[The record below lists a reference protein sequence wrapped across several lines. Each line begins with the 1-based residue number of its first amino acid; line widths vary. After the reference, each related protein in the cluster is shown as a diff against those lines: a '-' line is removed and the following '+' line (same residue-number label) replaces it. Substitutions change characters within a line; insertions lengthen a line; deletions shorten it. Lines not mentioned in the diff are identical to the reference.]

1 MTNQLEQALVRGRPA
16 YDGIH
21 EQQVLGMML
30 MNRTWLERG
39 LVELDA
45 TDFMEPRY
53 GAILNLLRDL
63 VRKVAFEDWPV
74 EQAVLDALAAKP
86 IEGVDLEYLRQTCDT
101 FAATGAMRYYM
112 TRLKDLARLR
122 NLESLGCKLV
132 VAAREPNADPVLV
145 AAECTTALSNAIRSI
160 ARDDG
165 ATVACAENLLVK
177 RESKGFCLGFE
188 CLDKLIGQ
196 IEYGNFCIFAG
207 RPGTGKTA
215 FATQVA
221 LKLAITHSLPVA
233 YLSMEMSKERLLNR
247 MAAQW
252 AGVPLA
258 NIRHR
263 NYCVDEIGS
272 QKERVQDFV
281 AAMKTA
287 PLRLFY
293 LPGAGIPQISSIVR
307 ALAASDEYRIAFVD
321 YIQKCP
327 TPGNA
332 ESRHVGVAAN
342 VRDLCALAGQTC
354 IAIIACSQMR
364 RETDRTK
371 TIELD
376 LLSETQA
383 LEQEADIVLML
394 TKEREA
400 GEATFTIAKN
410 RDGETGQRTLG
421 WQGAYVRFVEKLQAV
436 GGSPHSGLI
445 RDGAERYLEQVD
457 DVGPNLEGV
466 A

>member
-1 MTNQLEQALVRGRPA
+1 MNRLEQALVRGRPA

-30 MNRTWLERG
+30 MDRSWLERG
-39 LVELDA
+39 LAELDA

-63 VRKVAFEDWPV
+63 VRKVPFEDWPV
-74 EQAVLDALAAKP
+74 EQAVLDALATKP
-86 IEGVDLEYLRQTCDT
+86 IEGVNLDYLRQTCDT
-101 FAATGAMRYYM
+101 FAATSAMRYYM

-122 NLESLGCKLV
+122 NLESLGCRLV
-132 VAAREPNADPVLV
+132 IAAREPNADPVLV
-145 AAECTTALSNAIRSI
+145 AAECTTALSNAIRTI

-165 ATVACAENLLVK
+165 TTLACAENLLVK
-177 RESKGFCLGFE
+177 RETKGFCLGVE

-196 IEYGNFCIFAG
+196 IEYGNFCIIAG

-215 FATQVA
+215 FATQTA
-221 LKLAITHSLPVA
+221 LKLAITYSIPVA
-233 YLSMEMSKERLLNR
+233 YLSLEMSKERLLNR

-252 AGVPLA
+252 ASVPLA
-258 NIRHR
+258 NVRHR
-263 NYCVDEIGS
+263 HYGVDGQGS
-272 QKERVQDFV
+272 QKDRVERFV
-281 AAMKTA
+281 AALRAA
-287 PLRLFY
+287 PLRIFY
-293 LPGAGIPQISSIVR
+293 LPGAGVAQISSIVR
-307 ALAASDEYRIAFVD
+307 ALAASGACRIAFVD

-400 GEATFTIAKN
+400 EEATFTIAKN

-421 WQGAYVRFVEKLQAV
+421 WQGSYVRFVEKFEAV
-436 GGSPHSGLI
+436 GGSSPSGLI
-445 RDGAERYLEQVD
+445 RDGAECDFEQVD
-457 DVGPNLEGV
+457 DGPNLEGV